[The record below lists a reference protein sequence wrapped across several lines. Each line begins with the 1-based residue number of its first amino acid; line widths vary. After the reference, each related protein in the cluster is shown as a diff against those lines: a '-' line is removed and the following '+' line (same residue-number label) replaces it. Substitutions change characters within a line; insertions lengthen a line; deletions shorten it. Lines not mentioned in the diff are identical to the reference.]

1 MTWLIIALA
10 SSACLGLISISDKV
24 VFQKYV
30 RTPLSL
36 ILVIGI
42 IELIVGVIMLIV
54 SGIPTKTSIYSNLI
68 AIISGALIAFAILL
82 LQKLLY
88 TREVSRTV
96 PITQSSPIFTALV
109 ALIMLGESISSQQ
122 WLGIITAVLGSI
134 LISLKLDTG
143 TAKILLHRSF
153 YLLMLSAFFYGTSNV
168 TSKIALEELPV
179 LYTQGMRTVTF
190 GLILISYA
198 FRSEAFADV
207 KSLIRKRSPALKLI
221 MVNQFITAQ
230 IGSFLL
236 LWALSLGPASLVAAI
251 AGTRGL
257 FTLVYSI
264 GISKIWVGI
273 LGEDTSNQSVMIKL
287 ISTLLIVVGVV
298 AIAI

>member
-82 LQKLLY
+82 LQKVLY

-122 WLGIITAVLGSI
+122 WLGIITAVLG
-134 LISLKLDTG
+134 L
-143 TAKILLHRSF
+143 
-153 YLLMLSAFFYGTSNV
+153 
-168 TSKIALEELPV
+168 
-179 LYTQGMRTVTF
+179 
-190 GLILISYA
+190 
-198 FRSEAFADV
+198 
-207 KSLIRKRSPALKLI
+207 SLIHI
-221 MVNQFITAQ
+221 
-230 IGSFLL
+230 
-236 LWALSLGPASLVAAI
+236 
-251 AGTRGL
+251 
-257 FTLVYSI
+257 
-264 GISKIWVGI
+264 
-273 LGEDTSNQSVMIKL
+273 
-287 ISTLLIVVGVV
+287 
-298 AIAI
+298 